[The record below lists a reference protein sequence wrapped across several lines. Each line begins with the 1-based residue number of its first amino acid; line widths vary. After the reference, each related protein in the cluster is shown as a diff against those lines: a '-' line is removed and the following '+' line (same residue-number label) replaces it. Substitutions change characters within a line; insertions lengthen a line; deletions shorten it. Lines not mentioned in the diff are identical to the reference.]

1 MSRCSVPQASRKRTF
16 NYENLYALSFFSFSN
31 IMFYVYILTSI
42 VDPNRHY
49 TGFTEDLGAR
59 LKKHNSGAVSFTSK
73 YKPWR
78 LETYVAFTDRKK
90 AIAFEKYLKS
100 GSGRAFAKKRL

>member
-1 MSRCSVPQASRKRTF
+1 
-16 NYENLYALSFFSFSN
+16 
-31 IMFYVYILTSI
+31 MFYVYILTSI
-42 VDPNRHY
+42 ADPHRHY
-49 TGFTEDLGAR
+49 TGFTEDLEAR
-59 LKKHNSGAVSFTSK
+59 MKKHNSGGVSFTSK